1 MTAAFQQQPSSH
13 PDAAGLSTGTST
25 GTPEEQRAA
34 AASHLAHDA
43 RNWLTVLQVYCD
55 LLRSS
60 GAVAGHGRTWM
71 DGLSN
76 AVERGQGLVTSLLD
90 SAQIAATRES
100 YPAQAASAG
109 HNTLDL
115 AAVIEKREPL
125 FRQMAGSTIRVESRI
140 AARAETTALQ
150 EAEFDRILLNLVR
163 NAIDAMPRGGQLTIE
178 LQYGD
183 ASRRSPL
190 VLRISDTGRGIA
202 ADTLPH
208 IFESGFST
216 KLSAQHPPSGRGYG
230 LAIVRELTLAA
241 GGSVRVRS
249 RIGQGSCFTLEFPIQ
264 LAPATPRHPLVQ
276 ARDEAPAASGAAQ
289 TPAGTG
295 QTNNF
300 GAHRKGT
307 RVPC

>member
-1 MTAAFQQQPSSH
+1 MTEAFQQQESSH
-13 PDAAGLSTGTST
+13 PDAAALSTGTL
-25 GTPEEQRAA
+25 EDQRAA

-71 DGLSN
+71 DELSN

-90 SAQIAATRES
+90 SARIAATQEPS
-100 YPAQAASAG
+100 HAEAAAAEP
-109 HNTLDL
+109 NTLDL
-115 AAVIEKREPL
+115 ATIIEKREPL
-125 FRQMAGSTIRVESRI
+125 FRQMAGSTIQVESKI
-140 AARAETTALQ
+140 AARVETAALR

-163 NAIDAMPRGGQLTIE
+163 NAIDAMPRGGRLTIE
-178 LQYGD
+178 LEHGD
-183 ASRRSPL
+183 ASRRNPL
-190 VLRISDTGRGIA
+190 VLRVSDTGRGIP
-202 ADTLPH
+202 ADILPH

-216 KLSAQHPPSGRGYG
+216 KSRAQSQQGGHGYG
-230 LAIVRELTLAA
+230 LAIVWELTLAA

-249 RIGQGSCFTLEFPIQ
+249 RIGEGTRFTLEFPMQ
-264 LAPATPRHPLVQ
+264 LAPATPRHPLLQ
-276 ARDEAPAASGAAQ
+276 PRAEAPASHAATQ
-289 TPAGTG
+289 TPARTG

-300 GAHRKGT
+300 DAHRKGT